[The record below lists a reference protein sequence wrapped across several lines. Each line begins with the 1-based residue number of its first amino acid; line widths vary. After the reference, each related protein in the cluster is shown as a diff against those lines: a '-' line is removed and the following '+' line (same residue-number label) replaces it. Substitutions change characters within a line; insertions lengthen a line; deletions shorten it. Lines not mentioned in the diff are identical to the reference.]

1 MNRGFTLIETII
13 GVAIFAII
21 ATSAWFGLVKIFDAV
36 LILRAKTVATN
47 LATEQIEIIRNLPY
61 ADVGIENGLPSG
73 VIPYEQNLV
82 RDNKTFLVRTTIRNV
97 DLPFDGT
104 IGGNPNDTSPADNKL
119 VEVEVSCLVCAKNIP
134 PVLFSTRVAPKSLET
149 TGNNGALFISVFDSN
164 GQPVSEAEVYVEY
177 NATTTPL
184 IIEDMT
190 NTDGI
195 LQIIDAPPGLEAY
208 EITVSKTGY
217 SSESTYATGDVSNPA
232 PSKPHANVVSG
243 QVTQISFSID
253 KVSTLNVN
261 SRSITCTPV
270 SNVDFNLESSKLI
283 GVNTP
288 KYDID
293 HVTNS
298 NGQRVISNL
307 EWDTYNLTLLESG
320 KHLIGTNPS
329 LPLDVFAG
337 TEQTLDLILGDS
349 DPNAVLVTVVDGAN
363 QQLLSDAI
371 VKFTQG
377 SFVATATTG
386 SGYLEQTDWSGGQG
400 QNSFTNSTKYLT
412 QDGDIETANPVG
424 ELKLNYFAEAY
435 ANSGWLES
443 SIFDVGTTTNFLT
456 LSWTPS
462 DQPQFTGENSAR
474 FQIATNETLD
484 STVEDPL
491 TWEFLGPNGSPST
504 YYTTPG
510 QAIASLHDDD
520 RYLKYKLFLATD
532 NQSVTPNISDVRFSF
547 ATDCTPVGQAYV
559 SDLNGSPYNLEIS
572 KSGYETISYSGLVFG
587 EPWQTIKVTL
597 NPN

>member
-13 GVAIFAII
+13 GVAIFAMI

-36 LILRAKTVATN
+36 LILRTKTVATN

-61 ADVGIENGLPSG
+61 ADVGIQNGLPVG
-73 VIPYEQNLV
+73 VIPYEQNLI
-82 RDNKTFLVRTTIRNV
+82 RDNKEFLVRTTIRNI
-97 DLPFDGT
+97 DLEFDGT
-104 IGGNPNDTSPADNKL
+104 IGGDPNDTSPADNKL
-119 VEVEVSCLVCAKNIP
+119 VEVEVSCVNCAKNIP
-134 PVLFSTRVAPKSLET
+134 PILFSTRVAPKSLEN

-164 GQPVSEAEVYVEY
+164 GQPVSGAEVYVEY
-177 NATTTPL
+177 NATTTPI

-190 NTDGI
+190 NNDGM

-217 SSESTYATGDVSNPA
+217 STDKTYATGDVSNPS
-232 PSKPHANVVSG
+232 PSKPHANVVAG
-243 QVTQISFSID
+243 QVTQVSFSID
-253 KVSTLNVN
+253 RLSELTVN
-261 SRSITCTPV
+261 TRNIACSSI
-270 SNVDFNLESSKLI
+270 SNIDFNLESSKQI

-288 KYDID
+288 KYNID

-298 NGQRVISNL
+298 SGRKLISGL

-329 LPLDVFAG
+329 VPLDVFAG

-349 DPNAVLVTVVDGAN
+349 DPNAVLVTVVDGGN
-363 QQLLSDAI
+363 QQLLSDAD

-377 SFVATATTG
+377 SFVATTTTG

-412 QDGDIETANPVG
+412 QDGDIETSDPIG
-424 ELKLNYFAEAY
+424 ELKLNYFS
-435 ANSGWLES
+435 NIFSTSGWLES
-443 SIFDVGTTTNFLT
+443 SIFDIGTTTNFLT

-462 DQPQFTGENSAR
+462 DQPQYTGSESAK

-484 STVEDPL
+484 STPEEPL
-491 TWEFLGPNGSPST
+491 VWNFYGPNGTAGT

-510 QAIASLHDDD
+510 QAIANTHDGD
-520 RYLKYKLFLATD
+520 RYLKYKVFLNTED
-532 NQSVTPNISDVRFSF
+532 TSVTPNISDVRFSF

-559 SDLNGSPYNLEIS
+559 SDLNNSAYDLEIS
-572 KSGYETISYSGLVFG
+572 KPGYETITYSGLIFNQ
-587 EPWQTIKVTL
+587 PWQTVKVTL